1 MGKGSDVG
9 TGEKGLVAIDH
20 AISSKAFR
28 IVSKQ
33 PILKTLATVVTLTSD
48 EAVVFPLLFLGGFV
62 MLWCSTSDAYSAHR
76 VLRLYG
82 DVGAVALLEQFIK
95 CCVQRSRP
103 PWKKPSSMNAMIGDW
118 FSFPSGHSSRATY
131 IGFVLCGPNSPISPG
146 FESSLNFQ
154 LLVVFWVCCVAAS
167 RICLGKHFASDCIAG
182 VVLGT
187 LVACSGYQDV
197 QPDGPVRIL
206 FASAFTVECL
216 TVSLIPSLR
225 KHCAAWWA
233 LNRWVFFVFATSFV
247 PRPRSESSHSLL
259 SAICPGSIVIA
270 FWLTLPSA
278 R

>member
-131 IGFVLCGPNSPISPG
+131 IGFVLCDRPWLRVLAELPIARG
-146 FESSLNFQ
+146 FLG
-154 LLVVFWVCCVAAS
+154 LLC
-167 RICLGKHFASDCIAG
+167 RCI
-182 VVLGT
+182 
-187 LVACSGYQDV
+187 
-197 QPDGPVRIL
+197 PDLPRQ
-206 FASAFTVECL
+206 AF
-216 TVSLIPSLR
+216 R
-225 KHCAAWWA
+225 Q
-233 LNRWVFFVFATSFV
+233 
-247 PRPRSESSHSLL
+247 
-259 SAICPGSIVIA
+259 
-270 FWLTLPSA
+270 
-278 R
+278 